1 MWSISS
7 SEENEKPKTHYFVDD
22 NIVDKPKTFA
32 SISGLDKITSN
43 RESLDGLLNI
53 YWGMSSLKAKQLLLE
68 REGVSLDNVKD
79 ERWTFSGGTI
89 AGYDVFNWMLYFN
102 NDQFYEAR
110 VGINVALDAQAITKY
125 KEVKTLLSKK
135 YGTPDVI
142 IENYSYPYEAG
153 DGHEETAIKL
163 GKAKIG
169 ADWKTNKTTISLQIL
184 TTLDIMLLYQANE
197 LSKEAKKNNEKKKLN
212 EF

>member
-1 MWSISS
+1 MSNNT
-7 SEENEKPKTHYFVDD
+7 SENDKRVRAGQWNVAWRRYKKNKVGLFGTGIVALFV
-22 NIVDKPKTFA
+22 FA
-32 SISGLDKITSN
+32 AIFGPYITSYEA
-43 RESLDGLLNI
+43 RSIDSLFD
-53 YWGMSSLKAKQLLLE
+53 LE
-68 REGVSLDNVKD
+68 WSQPPSWKHPFG
-79 ERWTFSGGTI
+79 TTI

-110 VGINVALDAQAITKY
+110 VGINVVLDAQALTKY

-135 YGTPDVI
+135 YGTPDVNV
-142 IENYSYPYEAG
+142 ENYSYPYEAG

-163 GKAKIG
+163 GKANIG
-169 ADWKTNKTTISLQIL
+169 AHWKTNKTTISLQIL

-197 LSKEAKKNNEKKKLN
+197 LSKEAKKNNENKKLD

>member
-1 MWSISS
+1 M
-7 SEENEKPKTHYFVDD
+7 
-22 NIVDKPKTFA
+22 
-32 SISGLDKITSN
+32 DKITSN

-68 REGVSLDNVKD
+68 REGVSLANVKD
-79 ERWTFSGGTI
+79 ETWTFSGGTI
-89 AGYDVFNWMLYFN
+89 AGYDVFSWILYFN

-110 VGINVALDAQAITKY
+110 VGINVVLDAQVLTKY
-125 KEVKTLLSKK
+125 IEVKTLLSKK
-135 YGTPDVI
+135 YGNPDLNV
-142 IENYSYPYEAG
+142 ENYSYPYEAG

-163 GKAKIG
+163 GKATIG
-169 ADWKTNKTTISLQIL
+169 ANWETNKTTISLKVL

-197 LSKEAKKNNEKKKLN
+197 LSKEAKKKNENKKLD